1 MRRLLSIAVVG
12 VAALLPLSAHA
23 QMRGGTFRGP
33 VAPRMSSG
41 FRSAQAGGIRTF
53 APAQGRVFMGSPV
66 RRPGRVFMNRPFA
79 PSGRMVRNRFA
90 PSGRRFTINPF
101 FHSCGGFFPCNNR
114 FGFRHRFHKRFFF
127 GTGFF
132 PGSFFGASFFPGS
145 FFPFSYIPGF
155 DYDLEYPAYQAEAQ
169 PQPVSS
175 DNSADVQVAVQLQRL
190 SDEVEELQEQ
200 QQRAKTHAE
209 ARQPLP
215 PGTSMSAVTPS
226 ASTIF
231 VFRDGSRLTAQN
243 YAIAGDTLWIVNEHA
258 AKKMSLS
265 DLDRAATE
273 QANAANGLELR
284 LPPAGAPK

>member
-1 MRRLLSIAVVG
+1 
-12 VAALLPLSAHA
+12 
-23 QMRGGTFRGP
+23 
-33 VAPRMSSG
+33 
-41 FRSAQAGGIRTF
+41 
-53 APAQGRVFMGSPV
+53 MGSPV

-101 FHSCGGFFPCNNR
+101 LHSCGGFFPCNNR

-175 DNSADVQVAVQLQRL
+175 DNIADVQVAVQLQRL

-200 QQRAKTHAE
+200 QQRANTHAE

-231 VFRDGSRLTAQN
+231 VFRDGAASRLRTTPLR
-243 YAIAGDTLWIVNEHA
+243 AIPCGLLMSMQPKRCLCPIWIV
-258 AKKMSLS
+258 
-265 DLDRAATE
+265 R
-273 QANAANGLELR
+273 LR
-284 LPPAGAPK
+284 NRPTLPMALNSGCRPLARQNNKI